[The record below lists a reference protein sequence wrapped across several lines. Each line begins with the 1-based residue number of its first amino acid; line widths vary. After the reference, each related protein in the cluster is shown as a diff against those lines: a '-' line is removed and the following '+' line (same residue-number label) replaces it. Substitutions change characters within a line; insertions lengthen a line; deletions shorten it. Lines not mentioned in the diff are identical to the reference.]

1 MELLIICIVAG
12 VVVGGV
18 AGFLIARRKNKKS
31 EAGEATAGKV
41 KVVDGVRYSENA
53 NIEDSAGNMS
63 VTHNEGDVILAAGK
77 TYKAE
82 KGGAL
87 MPGKY
92 TVLSAH
98 GGVDT
103 FNIRIGGFV
112 REYKHGDELVIADG
126 EEITAVSHTVV
137 LR

>member
-1 MELLIICIVAG
+1 MSTP
-12 VVVGGV
+12 
-18 AGFLIARRKNKKS
+18 KKQ
-31 EAGEATAGKV
+31 GAT
-41 KVVDGVRYSENA
+41 
-53 NIEDSAGNMS
+53 
-63 VTHNEGDVILAAGK
+63 
-77 TYKAE
+77 

-92 TVLSAH
+92 TALSAH
-98 GGVDT
+98 GGADT